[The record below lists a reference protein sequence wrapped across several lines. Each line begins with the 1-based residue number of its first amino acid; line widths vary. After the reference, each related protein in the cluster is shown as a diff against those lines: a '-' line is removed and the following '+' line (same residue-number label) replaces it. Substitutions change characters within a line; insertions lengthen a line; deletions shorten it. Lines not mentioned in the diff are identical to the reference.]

1 MKWIALSLVL
11 FLTACANNNT
21 GYYADDSVLIRQQFT
36 QMAQPNNPQ
45 GWMVKWSGVIAQTR
59 NLPTGTEVEVVYLP
73 LGYNG
78 VPQQAEQSPGRFIAV
93 FPQLPDPVLYAKGR
107 SITVSGTTAP
117 SKEGKIGD
125 MNYRFAV
132 INATQHKLWPVVKEV
147 EVRYEDPLFD
157 DGFYFHH
164 RHRVIV
170 PR

>member
-1 MKWIALSLVL
+1 MKPIPILRLPLV
-11 FLTACANNNT
+11 NVDRDENPN
-21 GYYADDSVLIRQQFT
+21 
-36 QMAQPNNPQ
+36 AQLLPEVHCDKELLPNPQ
-45 GWMVKWSGVIAQTR
+45 LADELLRFKE
-59 NLPTGTEVEVVYLP
+59 L
-73 LGYNG
+73 
-78 VPQQAEQSPGRFIAV
+78 SPN
-93 FPQLPDPVLYAKGR
+93 PQLLDPVLYAKGR
-107 SITVSGTTAP
+107 SITVSGTSAP